1 MSDERDSADA
11 NSDGAEDDARADAA
25 ETQRGGQT
33 AVVAP
38 ARPTGKRSRQRTL
51 STTAAEADAD
61 TEAAEGAEGP
71 AKTAKVS
78 KAKKAKAASGG
89 GVLAPFKF
97 VWTYLTEVVNELRK
111 VIWPNRKQMVTYTTV
126 VLLFLAFMVAMIALA
141 DMGLARLVLLVFG

>member
-38 ARPTGKRSRQRTL
+38 ARPTGKRSRQRAL

-61 TEAAEGAEGP
+61 TEAVEGP